1 MGISSSVLVCV
12 TPQES
17 SKKLVEAGRKIAENS
32 YAELEVITV
41 LPPDFNTKSNNPV
54 IIDSLHRWAKD
65 NCGKMAVYYS
75 DEPIMTIA
83 AHIGKTKPESIV
95 VGFPGEN
102 SNDFIS
108 IIRMLFPLLP
118 ISMIDGEKIYNLLP
132 FEAMPKR

>member
-1 MGISSSVLVCV
+1 
-12 TPQES
+12 
-17 SKKLVEAGRKIAENS
+17 
-32 YAELEVITV
+32 
-41 LPPDFNTKSNNPV
+41 
-54 IIDSLHRWAKD
+54 
-65 NCGKMAVYYS
+65 
-75 DEPIMTIA
+75 MTIA